1 MLSLVYLPKGQVEK
15 YVEIDKRRDPEDLVY
30 RKFNFNRYRTNMFFI
45 SNTLTEVPDTDDMY
59 KTLNEFNNEI
69 NKLKNIIWRDKMKR
83 LMMLQ
88 KMLH

>member
-1 MLSLVYLPKGQVEK
+1 
-15 YVEIDKRRDPEDLVY
+15 
-30 RKFNFNRYRTNMFFI
+30 MFFI

-69 NKLKNIIWRDKMKR
+69 NKLKNIIWPDKMKR
-83 LMMLQ
+83 LMMLE